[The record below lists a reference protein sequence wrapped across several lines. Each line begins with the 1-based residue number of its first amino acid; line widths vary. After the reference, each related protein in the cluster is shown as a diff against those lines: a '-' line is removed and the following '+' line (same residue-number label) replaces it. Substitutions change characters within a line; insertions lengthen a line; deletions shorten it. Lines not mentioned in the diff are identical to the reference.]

1 MYENHYQVR
10 KESIIS
16 DGAITFGTSEKTE
29 LDDKLKTLCNRKLE
43 FGTAAD
49 DGVPNL
55 DSISVKT
62 MQSPEETVSIATP
75 GVADDKEF

>member
-1 MYENHYQVR
+1 M
-10 KESIIS
+10 IS

-29 LDDKLKTLCNRKLE
+29 LDDKLKTQFKRKLE
-43 FGTAAD
+43 FGTAAG

-62 MQSPEETVSIATP
+62 MQFPEKNCINSDAWS
-75 GVADDKEF
+75 G